1 LTLKN
6 GTIRHELDR
15 STCYNG
21 TVDCERSTRLFD
33 KKIWRVKD
41 VAIFLGCSKGHIYN
55 LTSDEKIPKVKKGKF
70 VYFIPDEIQNWVLE
84 GDL

>member
-1 LTLKN
+1 
-6 GTIRHELDR
+6 
-15 STCYNG
+15 
-21 TVDCERSTRLFD
+21 
-33 KKIWRVKD
+33 VKD